1 MVGRSDDVA
10 LFVAMP
16 GRHLRSASAL
26 RTHDHVAFPAGRLG
40 DLRRADPGVPIY
52 FVELDEDDVAAPA
65 ATWRGSLLTWTE
77 ADDEGRPVGGLP
89 VPPTWLAEREA
100 ADLGGADTHLPA
112 LDDREAIDDEEVE
125 EDEEDDPWDPDD
137 PERPMQVFLEVAELT
152 ELPPAA
158 WVFTNEVVPKQQRGS
173 RYFVPMAPRLV
184 HLPA

>member
-16 GRHLRSASAL
+16 GRHLRSAATL
-26 RTHDHVAFPAGRLG
+26 RTHVAFPAGRLG

-52 FVELDEDDVAAPA
+52 FVELDGDDVAAPA
-65 ATWRGSLLTWTE
+65 ATWRGSFLTWTE
-77 ADDEGRPVGGLP
+77 ADGEGRPAGGLP

-100 ADLGGADTHLPA
+100 ADLARADARLPDH
-112 LDDREAIDDEEVE
+112 DDREAVDD
-125 EDEEDDPWDPDD
+125 DEEDDEDDPRDPDD

-184 HLPA
+184 RLPA